1 MARQRQRNLL
11 NAILERLPDE
21 PDALHL
27 LGALRDMQGRSL
39 EALPLIERSIAL
51 MPEETGR
58 WNDVGN
64 VLAKINRKARCSG
77 AYRRS
82 IELAGRDHRRCQ
94 WLQQSW
100 SHVVDG

>member
-1 MARQRQRNLL
+1 MRFLSSCQTRA
-11 NAILERLPDE
+11 
-21 PDALHL
+21 DALASVG
-27 LGALRDMQGRSL
+27 GALRDMQGRSL

-51 MPEETGR
+51 MPEEPGR

-64 VLAKINRKARCSG
+64 VLAKINRKPDAVT

-82 IELAGRDHRRCQ
+82 IELAGENHRRCQ
-94 WLQQSW
+94 WIQQSW